1 MIGFLLLRLVLLHH
15 LLSSAAAAQADNVTA
30 VQQKNMLIYHSLY
43 QQVSN
48 ETQQLK
54 TLNVIEISNGI
65 TIIHQMMQNIIGN
78 HEMLRV
84 TCKNEYLWTQLLE
97 IMFVCEKFQATIMK
111 RIKFLTRGDGLQIS
125 SSSSFAS
132 ASSSVEEEEEVVVVE
147 EMVMDQRKRSIAAQ
161 EEFRIQLNIFMM
173 MLDSVE
179 EFARC
184 GKNKKNKKKKNFFDK
199 KCFKKFRCSTY
210 DDDDDEKNT
219 SL

>member
-1 MIGFLLLRLVLLHH
+1 MSGFLLLRLVLLHH
-15 LLSSAAAAQADNVTA
+15 LLASAAAAQADNVTA

-65 TIIHQMMQNIIGN
+65 TIIHQMMQNIIDN

-84 TCKNEYLWTQLLE
+84 TCKSEYLWTQLLE

-111 RIKFLTRGDGLQIS
+111 RIKFLTRGNGLQISS

-132 ASSSVEEEEEVVVVE
+132 ASP
-147 EMVMDQRKRSIAAQ
+147 
-161 EEFRIQLNIFMM
+161 
-173 MLDSVE
+173 
-179 EFARC
+179 C
-184 GKNKKNKKKKNFFDK
+184 
-199 KCFKKFRCSTY
+199 
-210 DDDDDEKNT
+210 DEHA
-219 SL
+219 LRR